1 MDFKIGDDI
10 TEDNKKKNSA
20 LPIIIIVVMAIIIG
34 LIVFF
39 VSNAI
44 FGVKEPKEETPES
57 TQLSLTDENVK
68 ILYQYVTYGIKGE
81 RNTKFI
87 KEKNVAIDSFTNE
100 EKFYYALQFAQVEDF
115 ETVGRLDEKN
125 RKIYTLS
132 NEKVKEYMQRFFGGS
147 VSYTSDVSIVYPFSF
162 RINGN
167 NVGYLTESQ
176 EEDGFDVVFDGLEE
190 DVISNNIVEPY
201 YSELVAAYKEPD
213 GTYRLE
219 EKIIYTEVKEEQ
231 GIYTVYIFKDFEKT
245 QIIETK
251 TNQTKEMLANNP
263 INIENYKDKAST
275 ITYHFGL
282 YDKMLYFDSSTIT
295 NA

>member
-39 VSNAI
+39 ISNAI
-44 FGVKEPKEETPES
+44 FGVKEPKEEAPVS
-57 TQLSLTDENVK
+57 TQLSITDENVK

-87 KEKNVAIDSFTNE
+87 KEKNVTIDSFTNE
-100 EKFYYALQFAQVEDF
+100 EKFYYALQFAKVEDF
-115 ETVGRLDEKN
+115 KVIDKEDEKN
-125 RKIYTLS
+125 RKVYRLYHET
-132 NEKVKEYMQRFFGGS
+132 VKEYMQRFFGGS
-147 VSYTSDVSIVYPFSF
+147 VQYSSDISLVYPFSF

-167 NVGYLTESQ
+167 NVGYITEVD
-176 EEDGFDVVFDGLEE
+176 EDGFDVVFDGLEE
-190 DVISNNIVEPY
+190 DIISSNIVEPY

-219 EKIIYTEVKEEQ
+219 EKIIYTDVKEEE
-231 GIYTVYIFKDFEKT
+231 GIYTVNIYKDYEKT
-245 QIIETK
+245 QLIETK
-251 TNQTKEMLANNP
+251 ENQTKEMLANNP
-263 INIENYKDKAST
+263 INIENYKDNAST

-282 YDKMLYFDSSTIT
+282 FDKMLYFDSSTIT

>member
-10 TEDNKKKNSA
+10 TEDNKKKNSVV
-20 LPIIIIVVMAIIIG
+20 PIIIIVVMAIIIG

-39 VSNAI
+39 ISNAI
-44 FGVKEPKEETPES
+44 FGVKEPKEEAPVS
-57 TQLSLTDENVK
+57 TQLSITDENVK

-87 KEKNVAIDSFTNE
+87 KEKNVTIDSFTNE

-115 ETVGRLDEKN
+115 KVTDKVDEKN
-125 RKIYTLS
+125 RKVYRLYHET
-132 NEKVKEYMQRFFGGS
+132 VKEYMQRFFGGS
-147 VSYTSDVSIVYPFSF
+147 VQYSSDISLVYPFSF

-167 NVGYLTESQ
+167 NVGYITEV
-176 EEDGFDVVFDGLEE
+176 EGDGFDVVFDGLEE
-190 DVISNNIVEPY
+190 DIISSNIVEPY
-201 YSELVAAYKEPD
+201 YSELVAAYKEAD

-219 EKIIYTEVKEEQ
+219 EKIIYTDVKEEE
-231 GIYTVYIFKDFEKT
+231 GIYTVNIFKDYEKT
-245 QIIETK
+245 QLIETK
-251 TNQTKEMLANNP
+251 ENQTKEMLANNP

-282 YDKMLYFDSSTIT
+282 FDKMLYFDSSTIT

>member
-10 TEDNKKKNSA
+10 TEDNKKKNSVV
-20 LPIIIIVVMAIIIG
+20 PIIIIVVMAIIIG

-39 VSNAI
+39 ISNAI
-44 FGVKEPKEETPES
+44 FGVKEPKEEAPVS
-57 TQLSLTDENVK
+57 TQLSITDENVK

-87 KEKNVAIDSFTNE
+87 KEKNVTIDSFTNE

-115 ETVGRLDEKN
+115 KVTDKVDEKN
-125 RKIYTLS
+125 RKVYRLYHET
-132 NEKVKEYMQRFFGGS
+132 VKEYMQRFFGGS
-147 VSYTSDVSIVYPFSF
+147 VQYSSDISLVYPFSF

-167 NVGYLTESQ
+167 NVGYITEV

-190 DVISNNIVEPY
+190 DIISSNIVEPY
-201 YSELVAAYKEPD
+201 YSELVAAYKEAD

-219 EKIIYTEVKEEQ
+219 EKIIYTDVKEEE
-231 GIYTVYIFKDFEKT
+231 GIYTVNIFKDYEKT
-245 QIIETK
+245 QLIETK
-251 TNQTKEMLANNP
+251 ENQTKEMLANNP

-282 YDKMLYFDSSTIT
+282 FDKMLYFDSSTIT

>member
-10 TEDNKKKNSA
+10 TEDNKKKNSVV
-20 LPIIIIVVMAIIIG
+20 PIIIIVVMAIIIG

-39 VSNAI
+39 ISNAI
-44 FGVKEPKEETPES
+44 FGVKEPKEEAPVS
-57 TQLSLTDENVK
+57 TQLSITDENVK

-87 KEKNVAIDSFTNE
+87 KEKNVTIDSFTNE
-100 EKFYYALQFAQVEDF
+100 EKFYYALQFAKVEDF
-115 ETVGRLDEKN
+115 KVIDKVDENN
-125 RKIYTLS
+125 RKVYRLYHET
-132 NEKVKEYMQRFFGGS
+132 VKEYMQRFFGGS
-147 VSYTSDVSIVYPFSF
+147 VQYSSDISLVYPFSF

-167 NVGYLTESQ
+167 NVGYITEVD
-176 EEDGFDVVFDGLEE
+176 EDGFDVVFDGLEE
-190 DVISNNIVEPY
+190 DIISSNIVEPY

-219 EKIIYTEVKEEQ
+219 EKIIYTDVKEEE
-231 GIYTVYIFKDFEKT
+231 GIYTVNIYKDYEKT
-245 QIIETK
+245 QLIETK
-251 TNQTKEMLANNP
+251 ENQTKEILANNP

-282 YDKMLYFDSSTIT
+282 FDKMLYFDSSTIT

>member
-10 TEDNKKKNSA
+10 TEDNKKNNSVV
-20 LPIIIIVVMAIIIG
+20 PIIIIVVMAIIIG

-39 VSNAI
+39 ISNAI
-44 FGVKEPKEETPES
+44 FGVKEPKEEAPVS
-57 TQLSLTDENVK
+57 TQLSITDENVK

-87 KEKNVAIDSFTNE
+87 KEKNVTIDSFTNE
-100 EKFYYALQFAQVEDF
+100 EKFYYALQFAKVEDF
-115 ETVGRLDEKN
+115 KVIDKVDENN
-125 RKIYTLS
+125 RKVYRLYHET
-132 NEKVKEYMQRFFGGS
+132 VKEYMQRFFGGS
-147 VSYTSDVSIVYPFSF
+147 VQYSSDISLVYPFSF

-167 NVGYLTESQ
+167 NVGYITEV

-190 DVISNNIVEPY
+190 DIISSNIVEPY

-219 EKIIYTEVKEEQ
+219 EKIIYTDVKEEE
-231 GIYTVYIFKDFEKT
+231 GIYTVNIFKDYEKT
-245 QIIETK
+245 QLIETK
-251 TNQTKEMLANNP
+251 ENQTKEMLANNP

-282 YDKMLYFDSSTIT
+282 FDKMLYFDSSTIT

>member
-10 TEDNKKKNSA
+10 TEDNKKNNSVV
-20 LPIIIIVVMAIIIG
+20 PIIIIVVMAIIIG

-39 VSNAI
+39 ISNAI
-44 FGVKEPKEETPES
+44 FGVKEPKEEAPVS
-57 TQLSLTDENVK
+57 TQLSITDENVK

-87 KEKNVAIDSFTNE
+87 KEKNVTIDSFTNE
-100 EKFYYALQFAQVEDF
+100 EKFYYALQFAKVEDF
-115 ETVGRLDEKN
+115 KVIDKVDEKN
-125 RKIYTLS
+125 RKVYRLYHET
-132 NEKVKEYMQRFFGGS
+132 VKEYMQRFFGGS
-147 VSYTSDVSIVYPFSF
+147 VQYSSDISLVYPFSF

-167 NVGYLTESQ
+167 NVGYITEVD
-176 EEDGFDVVFDGLEE
+176 EDGFDVVFDGLEE
-190 DVISNNIVEPY
+190 DIISSNIVEPY

-219 EKIIYTEVKEEQ
+219 EKIIYTDVKEEE
-231 GIYTVYIFKDFEKT
+231 GIYTVNIYKDYEKT
-245 QIIETK
+245 QLIETK
-251 TNQTKEMLANNP
+251 ENQTKEMLANNP
-263 INIENYKDKAST
+263 INIENYKDNAST

-282 YDKMLYFDSSTIT
+282 FDKMLYFDSSTIT

>member
-10 TEDNKKKNSA
+10 TEDNKKKNSVV
-20 LPIIIIVVMAIIIG
+20 PIIIIVVMAIIIG

-39 VSNAI
+39 ISNAI
-44 FGVKEPKEETPES
+44 FGVKEPKEEAPVS
-57 TQLSLTDENVK
+57 TQLRITDENVK

-87 KEKNVAIDSFTNE
+87 KEKNVTIDSFTNE

-115 ETVGRLDEKN
+115 KVTDKVDEKN
-125 RKIYTLS
+125 RKVYRLYHET
-132 NEKVKEYMQRFFGGS
+132 VKEYMQRFFGGS
-147 VSYTSDVSIVYPFSF
+147 VQYSSDISLVYPFSF

-167 NVGYLTESQ
+167 NVGYITEV

-190 DVISNNIVEPY
+190 DIISSNIVEPY
-201 YSELVAAYKEPD
+201 YSELVAAYKEAD

-219 EKIIYTEVKEEQ
+219 EKIIYTDVKEEE
-231 GIYTVYIFKDFEKT
+231 GIYTVNIFKDYEKT
-245 QIIETK
+245 QLIETK
-251 TNQTKEMLANNP
+251 ENQTKEMLANNP

-282 YDKMLYFDSSTIT
+282 FDKMLYFDSSTIT

>member
-10 TEDNKKKNSA
+10 TEGNKKNNSVV
-20 LPIIIIVVMAIIIG
+20 PIIIIVVMAIIIG

-39 VSNAI
+39 ISNAI
-44 FGVKEPKEETPES
+44 FGVKEPKEEAPVS
-57 TQLSLTDENVK
+57 TQLSITDENVK

-87 KEKNVAIDSFTNE
+87 KEKNVTIDSFTNE
-100 EKFYYALQFAQVEDF
+100 EKFYYALQFAKVEDF
-115 ETVGRLDEKN
+115 KVIDKEDEKN
-125 RKIYTLS
+125 RKVYRLYHET
-132 NEKVKEYMQRFFGGS
+132 VKEYMQRFFGGS
-147 VSYTSDVSIVYPFSF
+147 VQYSSDISLVYPFSF

-167 NVGYLTESQ
+167 NVGYITEVD
-176 EEDGFDVVFDGLEE
+176 EDGFDVVFDGLEE
-190 DVISNNIVEPY
+190 DIISSNIVEPY

-219 EKIIYTEVKEEQ
+219 EKIIYTDVKEEE
-231 GIYTVYIFKDFEKT
+231 GIYTVNIYKDYEKT
-245 QIIETK
+245 QLIETK
-251 TNQTKEMLANNP
+251 ENQTKEMLANNP
-263 INIENYKDKAST
+263 INIENYKDNAST

-282 YDKMLYFDSSTIT
+282 FDKMLYFDSSTIT

>member
-10 TEDNKKKNSA
+10 TEDNKKNNSVV
-20 LPIIIIVVMAIIIG
+20 PIIIIVVMAIIIG

-39 VSNAI
+39 ISNAI
-44 FGVKEPKEETPES
+44 FGVKEPKEEAPVS
-57 TQLSLTDENVK
+57 TQLSITDENVK

-87 KEKNVAIDSFTNE
+87 KEKNVTIDSFTNE

-115 ETVGRLDEKN
+115 KVTDKVDEKN
-125 RKIYTLS
+125 RKVYRLYHET
-132 NEKVKEYMQRFFGGS
+132 VKEYMQRFFGGS
-147 VSYTSDVSIVYPFSF
+147 VQYSSDISLVYPFSF

-167 NVGYLTESQ
+167 NVGYITEV

-190 DVISNNIVEPY
+190 DIISSNIVEPY
-201 YSELVAAYKEPD
+201 YSELVAAYKEAD

-219 EKIIYTEVKEEQ
+219 EKIIYTDVKEEE
-231 GIYTVYIFKDFEKT
+231 GIYTVNIFKDYEKT
-245 QIIETK
+245 QLIETK
-251 TNQTKEMLANNP
+251 ENQTKEMLANNP

-282 YDKMLYFDSSTIT
+282 FDKMLYFDSSTIT

>member
-10 TEDNKKKNSA
+10 TEDNKKNNSVV
-20 LPIIIIVVMAIIIG
+20 PIIIIVVMAIIIG

-39 VSNAI
+39 ISNAI
-44 FGVKEPKEETPES
+44 FGVKEPKEEAPVS
-57 TQLSLTDENVK
+57 TQLSITDENVK

-87 KEKNVAIDSFTNE
+87 KEKNVTIDSFTNE

-115 ETVGRLDEKN
+115 KVTDKVDENN
-125 RKIYTLS
+125 RKVYRLYHET
-132 NEKVKEYMQRFFGGS
+132 VKEYMQRFFGGS
-147 VSYTSDVSIVYPFSF
+147 VQYSSDISLVYPFSF

-167 NVGYLTESQ
+167 NVGYITEV

-190 DVISNNIVEPY
+190 DIISSNIVEPY
-201 YSELVAAYKEPD
+201 YSELVAAYKEAD

-219 EKIIYTEVKEEQ
+219 EKIIYTDVKEEE
-231 GIYTVYIFKDFEKT
+231 GIYTVNIFKDYEKT
-245 QIIETK
+245 QLIETK
-251 TNQTKEMLANNP
+251 ENQTKEMLANNP

-282 YDKMLYFDSSTIT
+282 FDKMLYFDSSTIT

>member
-10 TEDNKKKNSA
+10 TEGNKKNNSVV
-20 LPIIIIVVMAIIIG
+20 PIIIIVVMAIIIG

-39 VSNAI
+39 ISNAI
-44 FGVKEPKEETPES
+44 FGVKEPKEEAPVS
-57 TQLSLTDENVK
+57 TQLSITDENVK

-87 KEKNVAIDSFTNE
+87 KEKNVTIDSFTNE
-100 EKFYYALQFAQVEDF
+100 EKFYYALQFAKVEDF
-115 ETVGRLDEKN
+115 KVIDKVDENN
-125 RKIYTLS
+125 RKVYRLYHET
-132 NEKVKEYMQRFFGGS
+132 VKEYMQRFFGGS
-147 VSYTSDVSIVYPFSF
+147 VQYSSDISLVYPFSF

-167 NVGYLTESQ
+167 NVGYITEVD
-176 EEDGFDVVFDGLEE
+176 EDGFDVVFDGLEE
-190 DVISNNIVEPY
+190 DIISSNIVEPY

-219 EKIIYTEVKEEQ
+219 EKIIYTDVKEEE
-231 GIYTVYIFKDFEKT
+231 GIYTVNIYKDYEKT
-245 QIIETK
+245 QLIETK
-251 TNQTKEMLANNP
+251 ENQTKEMLANNP
-263 INIENYKDKAST
+263 INIENYKDNAST

-282 YDKMLYFDSSTIT
+282 FDKMLYFDSSTIT